1 MHDSDTT
8 AAQIEALLFAL
19 GRPLSREELQ
29 HMLGAG
35 PEEIESGL
43 QTLRVRQGG
52 IVLVE
57 DGRTIELRTAPE
69 AAELIEKVRKEEYS
83 RDIGR
88 AGLEALAAVLYQGPL
103 SRSRIDF
110 IRGVN
115 SSQTLRTLAMRGL
128 LRRIPNPK
136 DERQYLYEPTTE
148 LLGALGVATMS
159 DLPDYAAVQEKLAAL
174 EKSLRESMEKEEAAA
189 SVAPA
194 PTPHS
199 ASQDVSKPSQTAVTS
214 AKDTMP
220 NVVSGSA
227 EIQ

>member
-1 MHDSDTT
+1 MHDSDTI

-19 GRPLSREELQ
+19 GRPFSRDELGN
-29 HMLGAG
+29 MLNAG

-43 QTLRVRQGG
+43 ATLRVRRGG
-52 IVLVE
+52 ILLVE
-57 DGRTIELRTAPE
+57 DGRTVELRTAPE
-69 AAELIEKVRKEEYS
+69 AAGLIEKARKEEYS

-128 LRRIPNPK
+128 LRRIPNPR

-148 LLGALGVATMS
+148 LLGALGVASMS
-159 DLPDYAAVQEKLAAL
+159 DLPDYTVVQEKLAAL
-174 EKSLRESMEKEEAAA
+174 EKSLRESMEKEENASAAQP
-189 SVAPA
+189 VE
-194 PTPHS
+194 TP
-199 ASQDVSKPSQTAVTS
+199 
-214 AKDTMP
+214 
-220 NVVSGSA
+220 
-227 EIQ
+227 